1 MSIAETS
8 RSEVIESLKKAF
20 KAEAGICNASERE
33 IMIALSGLAA
43 EHLANKGCDVT
54 TVEFDYFNIRIEL
67 NLKGSKEDWITN
79 DRQKFLELK

>member
-33 IMIALSGLAA
+33 IIIAISRLAA
-43 EHLANKGCDVT
+43 EHLAKKDFDAT
-54 TVEFDYFNIRIEL
+54 TVEFDNFNIRIEL

-79 DRQKFLELK
+79 ERQKFLESK